1 MGIIPACAGNTLPG
15 AGRVQPHRDHPRV
28 CGEHPWR
35 GLSRFLVLGSSPR
48 VRGTLCAAMISS
60 CITGIIPACAGNTQ
74 ITLLPGRSPRDHPRV
89 CGEHWAVFRAIMRLA
104 GSSPRVRG
112 TLAFVPLAVFHRGI
126 IPACAGNTRWCPG
139 RSADDGDHPR
149 VCGEH
154 CMAVA
159 SLVDVS
165 GSSPRVRGT
174 LWRVVCYVRGRGI
187 IPACAGNTTECSRE
201 YRDTRDHPRVCGEH
215 GHFSHMTC
223 PSVGS
228 SPRVRGTQIQ
238 HASHGRIH
246 RIIPACAGN
255 TGGSG
260 WCSRRRW
267 DHPRVCG
274 NTLLST
280 ARLRPKRDHPRVC
293 GEHEVMQGVL
303 KVAQG
308 SSPRVRGTPARYRRR
323 SSRPGIIP
331 ACAGNTS
338 PGVGSPLH
346 DRDHPR
352 VCGEHVPWLKSLLT
366 SRGSSPR
373 VRGTPWPTW
382 ATASP
387 TGIIPACAGN
397 THDLGANRRCR
408 GDHPRVCGEHVS

>member
-1 MGIIPACAGNTLPG
+1 MGIIPACAGNTQTRQTRHPK
-15 AGRVQPHRDHPRV
+15 QWDHPRV
-28 CGEHPWR
+28 CGEHPTR
-35 GLSRFLVLGSSPR
+35 RRTGPTAPGSSPR
-48 VRGTLCAAMISS
+48 VRGTPLEGLKPFLGA
-60 CITGIIPACAGNTQ
+60 GIIPACAGNTVRGHD
-74 ITLLPGRSPRDHPRV
+74 LVVHHRDHPRV

-228 SPRVRGTQIQ
+228 SPRVRGTLAAQGGVAAVGGIIP
-238 HASHGRIH
+238 ACAGTPCYRRRGSDRNG
-246 RIIPACAGN
+246 IIPACAGN
-255 TGGSG
+255 TPFQAL
-260 WCSRRRW
+260 CIT
-267 DHPRVCG
+267 HPG
-274 NTLLST
+274 
-280 ARLRPKRDHPRVC
+280 DHPRVC
-293 GEHEVMQGVL
+293 GEHKLSLRKPYG
-303 KVAQG
+303 APG
-308 SSPRVRGTPARYRRR
+308 SSPRVRGTPISQR
-323 SSRPGIIP
+323 
-331 ACAGNTS
+331 
-338 PGVGSPLH
+338 
-346 DRDHPR
+346 
-352 VCGEHVPWLKSLLT
+352 
-366 SRGSSPR
+366 
-373 VRGTPWPTW
+373 
-382 ATASP
+382 
-387 TGIIPACAGN
+387 
-397 THDLGANRRCR
+397 
-408 GDHPRVCGEHVS
+408 

>member
-228 SPRVRGTQIQ
+228 SPRVRGTLAAQGGVAAVGGIIP
-238 HASHGRIH
+238 ACAGTPCYRRRGSDRNG
-246 RIIPACAGN
+246 IIPACAGN
-255 TGGSG
+255 TG
-260 WCSRRRW
+260 RR
-267 DHPRVCG
+267 CG
-274 NTLLST
+274 CHEHV
-280 ARLRPKRDHPRVC
+280 RDHPRVC
-293 GEHEVMQGVL
+293 GEHPFSSIVHNPPG
-303 KVAQG
+303 G
-308 SSPRVRGTPARYRRR
+308 SSPRVRGT
-323 SSRPGIIP
+323 RP
-331 ACAGNTS
+331 T
-338 PGVGSPLH
+338 
-346 DRDHPR
+346 
-352 VCGEHVPWLKSLLT
+352 
-366 SRGSSPR
+366 
-373 VRGTPWPTW
+373 
-382 ATASP
+382 
-387 TGIIPACAGN
+387 
-397 THDLGANRRCR
+397 
-408 GDHPRVCGEHVS
+408 

>member
-89 CGEHWAVFRAIMRLA
+89 CGEHLPSFLLPSFIA

-154 CMAVA
+154 FGVLCATCVGA
-159 SLVDVS
+159 

-174 LWRVVCYVRGRGI
+174 RALLTHDLPLSGI
-187 IPACAGNTTECSRE
+187 IPACAGNTNPTCQPRAHPQ
-201 YRDTRDHPRVCGEH
+201 DHPRVCGEH
-215 GHFSHMTC
+215 
-223 PSVGS
+223 
-228 SPRVRGTQIQ
+228 
-238 HASHGRIH
+238 
-246 RIIPACAGN
+246 
-255 TGGSG
+255 
-260 WCSRRRW
+260 W
-267 DHPRVCG
+267 
-274 NTLLST
+274 
-280 ARLRPKRDHPRVC
+280 RLRV
-293 GEHEVMQGVL
+293 V
-303 KVAQG
+303 
-308 SSPRVRGTPARYRRR
+308 
-323 SSRPGIIP
+323 
-331 ACAGNTS
+331 
-338 PGVGSPLH
+338 
-346 DRDHPR
+346 
-352 VCGEHVPWLKSLLT
+352 
-366 SRGSSPR
+366 
-373 VRGTPWPTW
+373 
-382 ATASP
+382 
-387 TGIIPACAGN
+387 
-397 THDLGANRRCR
+397 
-408 GDHPRVCGEHVS
+408 

>member
-1 MGIIPACAGNTLPG
+1 MCGEHDTRGIRRLHNSGSSPRVRGTRCAPSKPVHLTGIIPACAGNTGSAILNG
-15 AGRVQPHRDHPRV
+15 LLNGDHPRV

-187 IPACAGNTTECSRE
+187 IPACAGNTGT
-201 YRDTRDHPRVCGEH
+201 
-215 GHFSHMTC
+215 SHT
-223 PSVGS
+223 
-228 SPRVRGTQIQ
+228 
-238 HASHGRIH
+238 
-246 RIIPACAGN
+246 
-255 TGGSG
+255 
-260 WCSRRRW
+260 
-267 DHPRVCG
+267 
-274 NTLLST
+274 
-280 ARLRPKRDHPRVC
+280 
-293 GEHEVMQGVL
+293 
-303 KVAQG
+303 
-308 SSPRVRGTPARYRRR
+308 
-323 SSRPGIIP
+323 
-331 ACAGNTS
+331 
-338 PGVGSPLH
+338 
-346 DRDHPR
+346 
-352 VCGEHVPWLKSLLT
+352 
-366 SRGSSPR
+366 
-373 VRGTPWPTW
+373 
-382 ATASP
+382 
-387 TGIIPACAGN
+387 
-397 THDLGANRRCR
+397 
-408 GDHPRVCGEHVS
+408 

>member
-1 MGIIPACAGNTLPG
+1 MC
-15 AGRVQPHRDHPRV
+15 
-28 CGEHPWR
+28 
-35 GLSRFLVLGSSPR
+35 
-48 VRGTLCAAMISS
+48 
-60 CITGIIPACAGNTQ
+60 
-74 ITLLPGRSPRDHPRV
+74 
-89 CGEHWAVFRAIMRLA
+89 
-104 GSSPRVRG
+104 
-112 TLAFVPLAVFHRGI
+112 
-126 IPACAGNTRWCPG
+126 
-139 RSADDGDHPR
+139 
-149 VCGEH
+149 
-154 CMAVA
+154 
-159 SLVDVS
+159 
-165 GSSPRVRGT
+165 
-174 LWRVVCYVRGRGI
+174 
-187 IPACAGNTTECSRE
+187 GNTTECSRE

-293 GEHEVMQGVL
+293 GEHPFSSIVHNPPGGSSPRVRGTQIKLEETIWSAGIIPACAGNTAHMICLELPTRDHPRVCGEHEVMQGVL

-352 VCGEHVPWLKSLLT
+352 VCGEHRGQHGLQPVRP
-366 SRGSSPR
+366 GSSPR
-373 VRGTPWPTW
+373 VRGTPMTW
-382 ATASP
+382 AQIDDVA
-387 TGIIPACAGN
+387 GIIPACAGN
-397 THDLGANRRCR
+397 TCLDIALFVVHW
-408 GDHPRVCGEHVS
+408 DHPRVCGEHWKVPTSIFCSWGSSPRVRGTPEI